1 MSFVQLLYLDVTPA
15 DMMEQFVIVATVLS
29 KKKEIDNV
37 GVKMESMQMILKIHV

>member
-1 MSFVQLLYLDVTPA
+1 MLYLDVTPA
-15 DMMEQFVIVATVLS
+15 DMMEQFVIVARVLS

>member
-1 MSFVQLLYLDVTPA
+1 MLYLDVTHA